1 MRISASICDGVRLP
15 RAFEDEGDSLVAV
28 ERQKLDLMALILGRL
43 PCVFMQTQRRLLHLM
58 IIGNRCDVGPCFQFK
73 QHATV
78 LRCLG
83 PLHALSQVL

>member
-1 MRISASICDGVRLP
+1 MR
-15 RAFEDEGDSLVAV
+15 GDSLVVA
-28 ERQKLDLMALILGRL
+28 ERQKLDLMALILGNFARATA
-43 PCVFMQTQRRLLHLM
+43 PPAVRFHANAGRLLHLM

-78 LRCLG
+78 LRCLC